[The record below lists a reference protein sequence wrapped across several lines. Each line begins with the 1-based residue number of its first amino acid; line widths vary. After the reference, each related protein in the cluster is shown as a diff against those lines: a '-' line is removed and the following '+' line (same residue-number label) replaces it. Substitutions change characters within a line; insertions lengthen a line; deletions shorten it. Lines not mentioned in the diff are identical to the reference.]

1 MVLGAVNK
9 FLAGI
14 EASRLAALDGK
25 LVLRWYVLVTHS
37 RPLGIFNPGEVEV
50 RPIADIGSTSLASG
64 PTRRGNIGPPRAK
77 RARLLNALPDIEAS
91 DSEDGEGE
99 SLEAML
105 EGLLDE
111 CVEEARLASELA
123 VDAPELA

>member
-1 MVLGAVNK
+1 M
-9 FLAGI
+9 
-14 EASRLAALDGK
+14 
-25 LVLRWYVLVTHS
+25 
-37 RPLGIFNPGEVEV
+37 

-64 PTRRGNIGPPRAK
+64 PTKRGHIEPPRAK
-77 RARLLNALPDIEAS
+77 RARLLNALPDSEAS

-111 CVEEARLASELA
+111 CVEEARLASELVEHA
-123 VDAPELA
+123 PDADTAIGDRFLATAR